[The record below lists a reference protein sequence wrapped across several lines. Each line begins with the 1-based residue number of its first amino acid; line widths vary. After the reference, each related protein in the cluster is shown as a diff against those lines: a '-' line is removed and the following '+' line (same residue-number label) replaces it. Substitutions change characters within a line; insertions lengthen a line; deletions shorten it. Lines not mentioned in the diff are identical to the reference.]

1 MEKTSMFQEVQAHTI
16 ECLNQIVVANH
27 NRQQEIKSWLDQ
39 AIHNGKMEYAMA
51 VVENVPL
58 ENLSTVAKYCREIES
73 REEIER
79 RILGEAYRMSGLS
92 DPILVTTDIA
102 FIEEDETAQKVNGNE
117 NEGIEGFEGGS
128 SEGFGSDGNDNGG
141 NDDDIIIL
149 DPKTET
155 ETKKSRKSRAR
166 RVPLIVEKF
175 TVDGCEFTLSAKRP
189 TLAQQKKMNTEKK
202 MDAEMQR

>member
-16 ECLNQIVVANH
+16 ECLNQIVVTNH
-27 NRQQEIKSWLDQ
+27 NRQQEIKSWLGQ

-102 FIEEDETAQKVNGNE
+102 FIQEAEIEQKE
-117 NEGIEGFEGGS
+117 QEGEGVFGFE
-128 SEGFGSDGNDNGG
+128 NGG
-141 NDDDIIIL
+141 NDDGGIIK
-149 DPKTET
+149 DTKPET
-155 ETKKSRKSRAR
+155 GTKKPSKSRAR
-166 RVPLIVEKF
+166 RVPVIVEQF
-175 TVDGCEFTLSAKRP
+175 TVDGCEFTLSVKRP
-189 TLAQQKKMNTEKK
+189 TLAEQKKMDT
-202 MDAEMQR
+202 EMQR

>member
-16 ECLNQIVVANH
+16 ECLNQIVVTNH

-102 FIEEDETAQKVNGNE
+102 FIQEGETVQNVYDNE

-128 SEGFGSDGNDNGG
+128 SEGFGNEGNENGG
-141 NDDDIIIL
+141 KDDGGVIN
-149 DPKTET
+149 DPKPES
-155 ETKKSRKSRAR
+155 ETKKPKKPHAR
-166 RVPLIVEKF
+166 REPIILEQF
-175 TVDGCEFTLSAKRP
+175 TVDGCEFTFSMKRP
-189 TLAQQKKMNTEKK
+189 TVAEQKRIDAERKK
-202 MDAEMQR
+202 NAEMQR

>member
-16 ECLNQIVVANH
+16 ECLNQIVVTNH

-92 DPILVTTDIA
+92 DPILVTSDIA

-117 NEGIEGFEGGS
+117 NEEIEGFEGGS

-141 NDDDIIIL
+141 NDDDGIIL

-155 ETKKSRKSRAR
+155 ETKKSSKSRAR
-166 RVPLIVEKF
+166 RVPVIVEKF
-175 TVDGCEFTLSAKRP
+175 TVDGCEFTLSVKRP